1 MTTPRPGENAT
12 PAPTVH
18 DETGGVAES
27 PAIDRAE
34 TTSAPPHPCA
44 ARPVPASVQ
53 RQRDIALDTAFARA
67 ARDADEAPV
76 VTTPSRTNVHAAHE
90 H

>member
-1 MTTPRPGENAT
+1 MTTPRPGETAT

-18 DETGGVAES
+18 DETGEAAGS
-27 PAIDRAE
+27 PALEHTE
-34 TTSAPPHPCA
+34 TPSAQHPCA

-53 RQRDIALDTAFARA
+53 RQRETVLDTAFARA
-67 ARDADEAPV
+67 ARDADDPPV
-76 VTTPSRTNVHAAHE
+76 VTTPSRTHLHAAHE